1 MKLPLAAVASA
12 LALVAAPA
20 GATVYAGSGF
30 TIGDLTTHSSTITV
44 ADTGT
49 VSNVNFTLNGLSHT
63 FIHDL
68 VATLEH
74 GGVTVDWL
82 NFSDGGDDL
91 NGDYTI
97 SDSGATTI
105 GNGTGSPR
113 PSGTYAALSSLSAFN
128 GLSVTGDWTLTI
140 SDQVGFDSG
149 NLNSWDLSLNSSTA
163 VPEPATWMM
172 MLLGFGAIGWAVR
185 RQRKV
190 AAALA
195 V

>member
-1 MKLPLAAVASA
+1 MDSSALSVNEKGLVMKLPLAAVASA

-49 VSNVNFTLNGLSHT
+49 VSNANFTLNGLSHT

-74 GGVTVDWL
+74 GGVTVDCL

-128 GLSVTGDWTLTI
+128 GLSVTGRL
-140 SDQVGFDSG
+140 DSHNFRPG
-149 NLNSWDLSLNSSTA
+149 R
-163 VPEPATWMM
+163 V
-172 MLLGFGAIGWAVR
+172 
-185 RQRKV
+185 
-190 AAALA
+190 
-195 V
+195 